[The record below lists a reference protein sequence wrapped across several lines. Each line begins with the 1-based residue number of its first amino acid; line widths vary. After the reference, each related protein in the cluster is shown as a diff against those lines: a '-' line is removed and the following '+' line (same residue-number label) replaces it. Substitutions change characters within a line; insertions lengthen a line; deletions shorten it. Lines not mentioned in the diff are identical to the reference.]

1 MKYDFTTGE
10 GLLELCRKYNL
21 PISEIMI
28 LREIERSEL
37 TRETIV
43 AEMRHDLEIMREAVR
58 VGIEEKQS
66 SVTGYTGGDAMLMT
80 RYAQRSYMGARM
92 SKVVASALAVV
103 EVNSAMGR
111 IVAAPT
117 AGASGV
123 LPGALIALSD
133 DFGFTDKEL
142 VRALF
147 TAAAIGM
154 IIAENATTA
163 GAEGGCQAETGT
175 AAAMTAA
182 ALCELRGALPST
194 CLHAAA
200 MTLKNVMG
208 LVCDPIAGLV
218 ECPCIKRNAI
228 GVMNAVLS
236 ADMALAGVVSLIPFD
251 EVVSAMKSVGRQ
263 MNVDLRE
270 TARGGLAATPTGRE
284 LMRKLRE
291 TGDDKKE

>member
-1 MKYDFTTGE
+1 MKYDFSTGE
-10 GLLELCRKYNL
+10 DLVALCREYNL

-28 LREIERSEL
+28 RREIERSRLE
-37 TRETIV
+37 REVIL
-43 AEMRHDLEIMREAVR
+43 AEMHKNLNVMRESVR
-58 VGIEEKQS
+58 EGIEEKQS
-66 SVTGYTGGDAMLMT
+66 SVTGYTGGDALLMQ
-80 RYAQRSYMGARM
+80 RYAARSFMGVRM
-92 SKVVASALAVV
+92 SNVVASALAVI

-123 LPGALIALSD
+123 LPGALIGVCE
-133 DFGFTDKEL
+133 DFGFSDDEL
-142 VRALF
+142 VNALF
-147 TAAAIGM
+147 TAGAIGM
-154 IIAENATTA
+154 IIAENATIS
-163 GAEGGCQAETGT
+163 GAEGGCQAETGA

-182 ALCELRGALPST
+182 ALCELRGALPNT

-228 GVMNAVLS
+228 GVTNALLC

-251 EVVSAMKSVGRQ
+251 EVVVAMRNVGRQ

-291 TGDDKKE
+291 DIKTSDN